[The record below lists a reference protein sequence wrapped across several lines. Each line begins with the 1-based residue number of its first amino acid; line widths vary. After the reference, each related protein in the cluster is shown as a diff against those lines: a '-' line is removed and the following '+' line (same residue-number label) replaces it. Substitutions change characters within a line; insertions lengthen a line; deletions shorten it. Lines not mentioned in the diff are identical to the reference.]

1 MATPLVSIPTTISA
15 LSVPVTSARKPSLQ
29 KPDMLSRRAGLIILA
44 VVTILL
50 FSSLAF
56 IPRIPQPLEFHDF
69 ADKRPW
75 LGIPNFGNVISN
87 LPFAIFG
94 IMGFV
99 FILFS
104 NSSGSFKNSSERIPW
119 LFFFLGL
126 FLTAFGSSYY
136 HLHPNNATLVWDRLP
151 MTIAFTSLIAALFAE
166 RISLRSGLFALGPL
180 LLLGASSVFYW
191 HLSELRGLGDL
202 RFYFSVQAYSF
213 LMLLLSL
220 FLFSPR
226 YTRTY
231 DLGTVAAFYFAAML
245 LEHFDRQVFA
255 ILRFVSGHTL
265 KHLAASLSGYWLLRM
280 LQLRRPLVSSE

>member
-1 MATPLVSIPTTISA
+1 MVS
-15 LSVPVTSARKPSLQ
+15 RH
-29 KPDMLSRRAGLIILA
+29 SRMIILA
-44 VVTILL
+44 GVTILL

-56 IPRIPQPLEFHDF
+56 IPRIPQPLAYHNF
-69 ADKRPW
+69 ADQRPW

-94 IMGFV
+94 AMGLAF
-99 FILFS
+99 LFTS
-104 NSSGSFKNSSERIPW
+104 ESKLLFLDSRERIPW

-126 FLTAFGSSYY
+126 SLTAFGSAYY
-136 HLHPNNATLVWDRLP
+136 HLYPNNDTLVRDRLP
-151 MTIAFTSLIAALFAE
+151 MTIAFASLIAALLAE
-166 RISLRSGLFALGPL
+166 RISLHSGLVALGPL

-191 HLSELRGLGDL
+191 HFSELRGLGDL

-226 YTRTY
+226 YTRTH

-245 LEHFDRQVFA
+245 LEHFDRQVFT
-255 ILRFVSGHTL
+255 ILHVVSGHTL
-265 KHLAASLSGYWLLRM
+265 KHLSASLSGYWVLRM
-280 LQLRRPLVSSE
+280 LRLRRPIAPS